1 MNIEFSKK
9 ALSLICVIVIL
20 MSLTNEVIIII
31 NTGKLIDVNDMLS
44 TIVAE
49 IIIFI
54 IPVLRK
60 EKILRK

>member
-1 MNIEFSKK
+1 
-9 ALSLICVIVIL
+9 

-31 NTGKLIDVNDMLS
+31 NTSKLIEVNDMLS

-49 IIIFI
+49 IIIFS

-60 EKILRK
+60 EKIFK

>member
-1 MNIEFSKK
+1 
-9 ALSLICVIVIL
+9 

-31 NTGKLIDVNDMLS
+31 NTSKLIDVNDMLS